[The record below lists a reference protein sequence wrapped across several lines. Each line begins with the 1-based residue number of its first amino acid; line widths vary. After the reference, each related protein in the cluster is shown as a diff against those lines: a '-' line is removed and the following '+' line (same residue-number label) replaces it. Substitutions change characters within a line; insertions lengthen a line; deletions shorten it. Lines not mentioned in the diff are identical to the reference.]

1 MQIKVSVTKDN
12 EAQVEV
18 IDPSDGAVA
27 HSATVGKGEQYT
39 VATTARTPA
48 DIEVY
53 GPESSEQDSDGEP
66 QNTAAEAD
74 TPEPKADTPKPKAT
88 STTTSA
94 KSTDATKDAA

>member
-1 MQIKVSVTKDN
+1 VQIKVSVTKAN

-27 HSATVGKGEQYT
+27 HSATVAQGEQYLVT
-39 VATTARTPA
+39 TTARTPA

-53 GPESSEQDSDGEP
+53 GPESTEQAATEEP
-66 QNTAAEAD
+66 QDTPSEAD

-88 STTTSA
+88 STTTS
-94 KSTDATKDAA
+94 KSADKDAA